1 MKAFAALFHAI
12 DGTTK
17 TNEKVKALVHYF
29 DAASEEDKLW
39 TIAILS
45 HRRPKRA
52 VTTTQ
57 LREWAAEMAA
67 IPQWLFEET
76 YHIVGDLAETIAK
89 LIPDQSPSHVLETGL
104 SEIIKD
110 LKNLKGLEETEQK
123 ERITSFWKQ
132 FNGEER
138 LVFNKLL
145 TGGFRMGLSQKL
157 MQRALAQHTGI
168 EEEVIALRL
177 MGNWTPDK
185 TTFQQLVM
193 EGNPEEDASRP
204 YPFYLAYAKESGA
217 ETFEPLD
224 DWQFE
229 FKWDGIRGQLVKRSG
244 HMHVWS
250 RGEEL
255 VTDKYPEYEEI
266 AKALPDGTVLD
277 GEILAM
283 ENEKPLSF
291 HLLQQ
296 RIGRKTISKKH
307 LKDVPV
313 HFMAYDLLE
322 LNGKDLRSESL
333 VKRRAELEN
342 LVQGLS
348 LERLHLS
355 ELQIPDSW
363 SHAESLREQARE
375 IGAEGLMIKRK
386 NSSYKAGRVKGDWWK
401 WKVDP
406 LTIDAVMIYAMRG
419 HGRRANLYTD
429 YTFAVWQGEQLLPFA
444 KAYSGLTD
452 AEIKEVDAF
461 VKKNSID
468 KFGPV
473 RSVKAELVFELAFEG
488 INRSTRHKSGIAVRF
503 PRIKRWRKDKKA
515 AEASSISDLMDLLP
529 KQESSK

>member
-1 MKAFAALFHAI
+1 M
-12 DGTTK
+12 
-17 TNEKVKALVHYF
+17 
-29 DAASEEDKLW
+29 DKLW

-52 VTTTQ
+52 ASTSQ
-57 LREWAAEMAA
+57 LREWASEASG

-89 LIPDQSPSHVLETGL
+89 LIPDTPQDSNASPEL
-104 SEIIKD
+104 SQVIEE
-110 LKNLKGLEETEQK
+110 LKGMKGQEEEELK
-123 ERITSFWKQ
+123 RSITAYWKL

-157 MQRALAQHTGI
+157 MQRALSQHTGLD
-168 EEEVIALRL
+168 EELIALRL
-177 MGNWTPDK
+177 MGNWTPDR
-185 TTFQQLVM
+185 TSFEQLVLN
-193 EGNPEEDASRP
+193 GNLDEEANRP
-204 YPFYLAYAKESGA
+204 YPFYLAYAKDSATES
-217 ETFEPLD
+217 FENISE
-224 DWQFE
+224 WQFE
-229 FKWDGIRGQLVKRSG
+229 FKWDGIRGQLVKRNG
-244 HMHVWS
+244 KMHVWS

-255 VTDKYPEYEEI
+255 VTDKYPEYESI
-266 AKALPDGTVLD
+266 ADALAEGTVLD

-283 ENEKPLSF
+283 KDGKPLSF

-307 LKDVPV
+307 MQDVPV
-313 HFMAYDLLE
+313 YFMAYDLLE
-322 LNGKDLRSESL
+322 ANGEDLRTKSLVSRRILLESL
-333 VKRRAELEN
+333 LKETQA
-342 LVQGLS
+342 
-348 LERLHLS
+348 ERLQLS
-355 ELQIPDSW
+355 ELQHPENW
-363 SHAESLREQARE
+363 KQAEVLRGKARDV
-375 IGAEGLMIKRK
+375 GAEGLMIKRK
-386 NSSYKAGRVKGDWWK
+386 SSSYKSGRVKGDWWK

-429 YTFAVWQGEQLLPFA
+429 YTFAVWRGSNLLPFA

-473 RSVKAELVFELAFEG
+473 RSVKATLVFELAFEG
-488 INRSTRHKSGIAVRF
+488 INRSSRHKSGIAVRF
-503 PRIKRWRKDKKA
+503 PRIKRWRRDKKPE
-515 AEASSISDLMDLLP
+515 EANHIEDLLELLP
-529 KQESSK
+529 ET

>member
-1 MKAFAALFHAI
+1 MKTFAALFHEI

-17 TNEKVKALVHYF
+17 TSEKVAALLKYF
-29 DAASEEDKLW
+29 TVAKDSDKLW

-57 LREWAAEMAA
+57 LREWAAEASE

-89 LIPDQSPSHVLETGL
+89 LIPDSETVSDEYQDLTSVVKELKEMKGMD
-104 SEIIKD
+104 EDAQKD
-110 LKNLKGLEETEQK
+110 RVTHYWRL
-123 ERITSFWKQ
+123 

-157 MQRALAQHTGI
+157 MQRALAQHTGLD
-168 EEEVIALRL
+168 EEVIALRL
-177 MGNWTPDK
+177 MGNWSPDS
-185 TTFQQLVM
+185 TSFDDLVLK
-193 EGNPEEDASRP
+193 GNPDEDASRP
-204 YPFYLAYAKESGA
+204 YPFYLAYAKDSGT
-217 ETFEPLD
+217 ETFEDLSE
-224 DWQFE
+224 WQFE
-229 FKWDGIRGQLVKRSG
+229 FKWDGIRGQLVKRNG
-244 HMHVWS
+244 KMHVWS

-255 VTDKYPEYEEI
+255 VTDKYPEYEAI
-266 AKALPDGTVLD
+266 GSALPDGTVLD

-283 ENEKPLSF
+283 QDGKPLSF

-296 RIGRKTISKKH
+296 RIGRKTVSKKH

-322 LNGKDLRSESL
+322 AKGQDLRKNTLSS
-333 VKRRAELEN
+333 RRGLLEK
-342 LVQGLS
+342 LIRECQT
-348 LERLHLS
+348 ERLQLS
-355 ELQIPDSW
+355 ELQLPKNW
-363 SHAESLREQARE
+363 EHAETLREEARD

-386 NSSYKAGRVKGDWWK
+386 DSSYKSGRVKGDWWK

-429 YTFAVWQGEQLLPFA
+429 YTFAVWKGDELLPFA

-488 INRSTRHKSGIAVRF
+488 INLSSRHKSGIAVRF
-503 PRIKRWRKDKKA
+503 PRIKRWRRDKKPG
-515 AEASSISDLMDLLP
+515 EANRIEDLMDLLP
-529 KQESSK
+529 EE